1 MRTKLA
7 IIAVSGFAVS
17 AVCLGGAFALGG
29 HAIGNAIIGT
39 DLMDLADLPRCD
51 VMAGPVATATSRSLN
66 WDGNGDR
73 AAVAL
78 PANVHYQA
86 GSGDK
91 LVVEGDPA
99 FISHIR
105 VKAGM
110 VSLDCSGNFHL
121 GKSERVD
128 VTLPGRRTFK
138 SFALLGT
145 GNVQLSGLSQPDVK
159 LSIAGSGDL
168 QADGKIDDLKVDVRG
183 SGDLKLGDLAA
194 KNVDVDI
201 KGSGRAEVA
210 PQESL
215 NVDLAGSGT
224 IYLRSE
230 PKKLETSIHGNG
242 SIVHPDGTRQGG
254 RSHERHARADDAA
267 IRAAVLEALDN
278 DSDNDAGS
286 DDMERAKERL
296 KARIRARIAQELEQE
311 NL

>member
-17 AVCLGGAFALGG
+17 ALCLGGAFALSG
-29 HAIGNAIIGT
+29 HAIGNAVFGA
-39 DLMDLADLPRCD
+39 DLASLIDLPRCD
-51 VMAGPVATATSRSLN
+51 TLAGSMATATSRSLN

-73 AAVAL
+73 AAIAL
-78 PANVHYQA
+78 PANVHYRA
-86 GSGDK
+86 GSGDQ
-91 LVVEGDPA
+91 LIVAGDPN

-105 VKAGM
+105 VKDGL
-110 VSLDCSGNFHL
+110 VSLDCNGDFHL
-121 GKSERVD
+121 GRNERIE
-128 VTLPGRRTFK
+128 VTLPGRRVFK

-145 GNVQLSGLSQPDVK
+145 GDVELNGLSQPAVK

-168 QADGKIDDLKVDVRG
+168 QADGRIGDLTVDVRG
-183 SGDLKLGDLAA
+183 SGDLKLGDLSA

-201 KGSGRAEVA
+201 KGSGKAEVA

-224 IYLRSE
+224 IYLRNE
-230 PKKLETSIHGNG
+230 PRKIETSIRG
-242 SIVHPDGTRQGG
+242 SGTIVHPDGTRQGG
-254 RSHERHARADDAA
+254 RGHERHARADDAA

-278 DSDNDAGS
+278 DEDHDA
-286 DDMERAKERL
+286 DEMERAKEKL
-296 KARIRARIAQELEQE
+296 KARIRARVAHELEQE

>member
-17 AVCLGGAFALGG
+17 AACLGGAFALGG
-29 HAIGNAIIGT
+29 HALGNAVFGT
-39 DLMDLADLPRCD
+39 DLSGLIDLPRCD
-51 VMAGPVATATSRSLN
+51 ITAQPVATATSRNLA
-66 WDGNGDR
+66 WDGDGER

-86 GSGDK
+86 GNGDQ
-91 LVVEGDPA
+91 LVVKGDPD
-99 FISHIR
+99 FIAHIR
-105 VKAGM
+105 VHDGL
-110 VSLDCSGNFHL
+110 VSLDCNGNFHL

-145 GNVQLSGLSQPDVK
+145 GNVQLSGLSQPEVK
-159 LSIAGSGDL
+159 VSIAGAGDL
-168 QADGKIDDLKVDVRG
+168 QADGKTDNLKVDVRG
-183 SGDLKLGDLAA
+183 SGNLKLGDLAA

-210 PQESL
+210 PQDSL

-230 PKKLETSIHGNG
+230 PRKIETSIHGSG
-242 SIVHPDGTRQGG
+242 TIVHPDGTRQGG
-254 RSHERHARADDAA
+254 RSRERHARADDAA
-267 IRAAVLEALDN
+267 IRAAILEALDN
-278 DSDNDAGS
+278 DEDTDR
-286 DDMERAKERL
+286 DEMDRAKDRL
-296 KARIRARIAQELEQE
+296 KARIRARVAHDLERGD